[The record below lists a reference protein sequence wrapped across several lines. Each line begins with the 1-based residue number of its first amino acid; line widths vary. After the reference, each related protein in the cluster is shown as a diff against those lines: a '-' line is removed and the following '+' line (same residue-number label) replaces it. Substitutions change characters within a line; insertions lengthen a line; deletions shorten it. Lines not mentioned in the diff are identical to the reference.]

1 MKTKLILLL
10 FFITGPYFLKA
21 QTVNRLWHPK
31 TGFIMFLSIYDIDV
45 GLKENENYLRFY
57 QERYDRADFNR
68 YRNNEFEWKSYCD
81 RTIASVNNQV
91 RQINFDTTYTFHSD
105 CNFGIYNLQ
114 TESFPILRNGY
125 NNEFYMSSIFQPLPW
140 FVHIN
145 ASKYLLDPIN
155 EFEFYNLEMEK
166 VTAQY
171 FVQQRTSN
179 SGAVNRKIYTRA
191 RLKIIPQKN
200 LSTEKSYWTVLAHIL
215 SVDYFSDRK
224 YENLLQTKHSS
235 IEWQSLLLI
244 PPTGRWINE
253 SNSEDTLLIIKYNDV
268 KTPYLLNASSYQSQ
282 LYQLSPARFDLKI
295 NHKFELLII
304 SADRIMIQN
313 NEERKIYR
321 RRV

>member
-1 MKTKLILLL
+1 MKTKLIILL

-21 QTVNRLWHPK
+21 QTVDRLWYPH
-31 TGFIMFLSIYDIDV
+31 TGFLMFLSIYDIDV
-45 GLKENENYLRFY
+45 GLKENERYLSHYQQRFDK
-57 QERYDRADFNR
+57 QEYNR
-68 YRNNEFEWKSYCD
+68 CRNNEFEWKPYCD

-91 RQINFDTTYTFHSD
+91 RQINFDTTYTFYSD
-105 CNFGIYNLQ
+105 CNFGVYNLQ
-114 TESFPILRNGY
+114 TESFPILRNGN
-125 NNEFYMSSIFQPLPW
+125 NNEFYMSTIFQPLPR

-145 ASKYLLDPIN
+145 AGTYLLDPIN

-235 IEWQSLLLI
+235 IEWQSHILI
-244 PPTGRWINE
+244 RPTGRWINE

-304 SADRIMIQN
+304 SADRIMIQT